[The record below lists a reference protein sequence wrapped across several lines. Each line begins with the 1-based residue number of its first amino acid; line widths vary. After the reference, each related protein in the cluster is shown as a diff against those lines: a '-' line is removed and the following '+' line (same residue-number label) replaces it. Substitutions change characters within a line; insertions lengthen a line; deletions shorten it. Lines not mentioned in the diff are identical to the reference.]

1 MNFSLESGFG
11 SAFRRSLC
19 VWRVLACLYAL
30 VLAPSL
36 QAAQARGIDPWQAFN
51 RPVYHFNKVV
61 DGIVIKPVALVY
73 RNYVPGVA
81 RSGVR
86 NFFNNLDDINVL
98 ANDVLQLK
106 MGAAAND
113 AGRLLLNS
121 TLGVAGVFD
130 VAAGF
135 GLQKNYEDFGQTLGY
150 WGVGDGGYLMLPI
163 LGSSTLR
170 DAVATGADYWLNPI
184 RLVSDT
190 ATRVGLLSL
199 DIVDTRVAYL
209 PAEEMI
215 RGDEYVFV
223 RNAYMQRREYLVA
236 DGRIED
242 EFDDF

>member
-1 MNFSLESGFG
+1 MSQVLVAGFASVG
-11 SAFRRSLC
+11 KRATGTL
-19 VWRVLACLYAL
+19 RVLACLCAL
-30 VLAPSL
+30 ALPLAGN
-36 QAAQARGIDPWQAFN
+36 AAQSRNIDPWQAFN
-51 RPVYHFNKVV
+51 RPVYHFNKVI

-130 VAAGF
+130 VASGF
-135 GLQKNYEDFGQTLGY
+135 GLHKNYEDFGQTLGY

-215 RGDEYVFV
+215 RGDEYSFV

-236 DGRIED
+236 DGRLED